1 MELKQYRYTGANHF
15 KIADWSTTP
24 PAEFQG
30 KKDDIKK
37 SIAQEVKKLADAQ
50 DKLYAQNRYSVLILF
65 QAMDAA
71 GKDGMIKHVMTGL
84 NPQGIHVTPFKVPTS
99 LELAHDYL
107 WRERNAF
114 PKSGEIAIFNR
125 SYYEEVLVDKV
136 HPENILNEHIPGID
150 GVDDITADFWYHR
163 YEDLQYLETFAQRNG
178 TIVLKFFLHLSKEE
192 QRRRFLSRIEVPE
205 KNWKFSAADIR
216 ERRFWDDY
224 QEAYQDAID
233 HTATKITPWYVIP
246 ADDKWYARW
255 IVSQIINAR
264 MAELPL
270 HFPTV
275 TKEQKLA
282 LASAMDQLKQ

>member
-1 MELKQYRYTGANHF
+1 MSTFPASMVWMISPPTFGITVMKIF
-15 KIADWSTTP
+15 K
-24 PAEFQG
+24 
-30 KKDDIKK
+30 
-37 SIAQEVKKLADAQ
+37 
-50 DKLYAQNRYSVLILF
+50 
-65 QAMDAA
+65 
-71 GKDGMIKHVMTGL
+71 
-84 NPQGIHVTPFKVPTS
+84 
-99 LELAHDYL
+99 
-107 WRERNAF
+107 
-114 PKSGEIAIFNR
+114 
-125 SYYEEVLVDKV
+125 
-136 HPENILNEHIPGID
+136 
-150 GVDDITADFWYHR
+150 
-163 YEDLQYLETFAQRNG
+163 YLETFAQRNG